1 MERRQTL
8 PVSWFVLTGPESLD
22 VLRRLPRDTG
32 VLVLPGLSPRDLRA
46 VRRAARTRRLSL
58 IMEQPGAPLR
68 VHSMR
73 ELRKALGNPAPLI
86 FVSPLNVTRSH
97 PDWEPLPR
105 MRAAT
110 LARLAGRRAIA
121 LGGMDARR
129 YAKITPLGFI
139 GWAGISAFRT

>member
-1 MERRQTL
+1 VERRQTL
-8 PVSWFVLTGPESLD
+8 PVRWFVLTGPESLD

-32 VLVLPGLSPRDLRA
+32 VLVLPGLSPRDLRE
-46 VRRAARTRRLSL
+46 VRRAAMLRRLSL
-58 IMEQPGAPLR
+58 IMERPGAPLR

-73 ELRKALGNPAPLI
+73 ELRRVLGAQAPLI
-86 FVSPLNVTRSH
+86 LISPLYPTRSH
-97 PDWEPLPR
+97 PDWKPLSR

-129 YAKITPLGFI
+129 YAKIARLGFI
-139 GWAGISAFRT
+139 GWAGILAFRT